1 VCIAIPGRIIE
12 IVDAE
17 RRLGRV
23 DVAGSRRLV
32 NLGLLG
38 SASPGDWVLVQVGFA
53 VEKIDES
60 DARETLLLLDELG
73 QAMAGDLAAA
83 AREVPST

>member
-32 NLGLLG
+32 NLGLLE